1 MGILPGV
8 LGFCTLRRTV
18 QVRLGCKTL
27 RLPGTR
33 RKRLRCAWH
42 AHLHGLATAIHEKS
56 GLNFHFE
63 IGIPNSAIGYTV
75 SSRQFMKHPG
85 QPQGPRLCP
94 L

>member
-8 LGFCTLRRTV
+8 LGFHTLRRTV
-18 QVRLGCKTL
+18 QVRFGYKTL

-42 AHLHGLATAIHEKS
+42 AHLHDLMTAIHETS
-56 GLNFHFE
+56 GLVLDRN
-63 IGIPNSAIGYTV
+63 
-75 SSRQFMKHPG
+75 
-85 QPQGPRLCP
+85 P